1 MAYWKR
7 ALALPALLVLLAG
20 CGTVTPATS
29 PAGAP
34 AARRTTS
41 GSLLYLTSGGVVLVY
56 SFPQLKLVYT
66 LRKLVH
72 PAGLCTDASGNVFV
86 TELEGRRITEYAH
99 GGTAPI
105 ARLSD
110 PGAEP
115 IACSVDPTTGNL
127 AVANFATT
135 SFGQGNVAVYAHAT
149 GTPTTY
155 ATPAGTQWFSVNA
168 CGYDA
173 SGNLY
178 FAGVDYSGFTVD
190 GELAAGSGRTLD
202 ISIAAT
208 FTGPGQV
215 QWDGTNITFADR
227 GSGEIYQFVAHGN
240 VLSQVGQV
248 KFKRSGRVDQ
258 SWISGNLVVAPQ
270 VDGNVAYVYAYP
282 HGGMPAKTISGLHLP
297 FGATVSTAAVK

>member
-7 ALALPALLVLLAG
+7 ALALPALLSLPAG
-20 CGTVTPATS
+20 CGTLTPAAT
-29 PAGAP
+29 PAVAP
-34 AARRTTS
+34 AARRATS
-41 GSLLYLTSGGVVLVY
+41 GSLLYLTSGGSVLVY
-56 SFPQLKLVYT
+56 SFPQLKLVGT
-66 LRKLVH
+66 LHKLVH
-72 PAGLCTDASGNVFV
+72 PAGLCTDAAGNVFV

-127 AVANFATT
+127 AVANFAAT

-149 GTPTTY
+149 GTPTRY
-155 ATPAGTQWFSVNA
+155 ATPSGTQWFSVNA

-178 FAGVDYSGFTVD
+178 FAGIGYSGFTID

-215 QWDGTNITFADR
+215 QWDGTYITFADR
-227 GSGEIYQFVAHGN
+227 GSGEIYQFAAHGN
-240 VLSQVGQV
+240 VLSQVGSV
-248 KFKRSGRVDQ
+248 KLKRSGRVDQ

-270 VDGNVAYVYAYP
+270 VDGKVAYVYAYP
-282 HGGMPAKTISGLHLP
+282 HGGAPAGTIAGLRLP
-297 FGATVSTAAVK
+297 FGATVSTAAAK